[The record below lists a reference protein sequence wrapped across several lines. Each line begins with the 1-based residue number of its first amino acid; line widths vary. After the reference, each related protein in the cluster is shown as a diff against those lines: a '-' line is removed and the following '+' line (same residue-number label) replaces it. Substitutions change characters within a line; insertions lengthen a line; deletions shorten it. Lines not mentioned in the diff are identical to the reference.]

1 MSIQASNVFAT
12 LMTNLIKPIYL
23 DEAKLGTTVRKQS
36 GIIGGTYEFLNGG
49 YNIARKVS
57 SGDTATPNNTKFNKI
72 QVVLQ
77 DYASCDYSS
86 IFDKQK
92 MTFDEQSYLAK
103 SIGGALGRIIDQ
115 VIIDTMNAL
124 VPVNSKPTVDAP
136 NMAVI
141 KGDGTFPTTPVA
153 YVAGDRVPF
162 SLAAVKKSRTIMDS
176 NGVPMANRY
185 IALTP
190 ECTEA
195 LLNDDTVANSDY
207 NTVKAL
213 VSGEIDTFIGFKFI
227 QIGQRPEGGLPSS
240 VYTTGANGGTAF
252 AFHSDAIGIAM
263 GMEPKVAVNY
273 VAQARSWLVDGTL
286 SLGAGAIDK
295 NGIIKIIHGT
305 V

>member
-49 YNIARKVS
+49 YNIARQVS
-57 SGDTATPNNTKFNKI
+57 SGDTAQPNNTKFNKI
-72 QVVLQ
+72 QVVLK
-77 DYASCDYSS
+77 DYAACDYSS

-103 SIGGALGRIIDQ
+103 SIGGALGRMVDQIIL
-115 VIIDTMNAL
+115 DTINAL
-124 VPVNSKPTVDAP
+124 VPVNSKPTVDVP

-141 KGDGTFPTTPVA
+141 KGDGSFPTVPVT
-153 YVAGDRVPF
+153 YVVGDRVAF
-162 SLAAVKKSRTIMDS
+162 SLAAVKKARTIMDS

-185 IALTP
+185 FVLTP

-195 LLNDDTVANSDY
+195 LLNDTTVTNIDY
-207 NTVKAL
+207 NSVKAL
-213 VSGEIDTFIGFKFI
+213 VSGEIDTFLGFKFI
-227 QIGQRPEGGLPSS
+227 QIGQRPEGGLPASI
-240 VYTTGANGGTAF
+240 YTTGAAGSTAF
-252 AFHSDAIGIAM
+252 AFHSEAIGIAM
-263 GMEPKVAVNY
+263 GMEPKVQVNY

-295 NGIIKIIHGT
+295 NGIVTISHGT
-305 V
+305 I